1 MGTRIRQVPAE
12 RRAEIAATGGT
23 ARAAALDPEARA
35 AIART
40 GAAKTNSPLNYAQ
53 RIRRAWQAM
62 PVRERREVAAVL
74 GGCKGLPDLVAAPP
88 KTTEPASRKAPR
100 KVAPAPVVDDAS

>member
-12 RRAEIAATGGT
+12 RRAAIASEGGA

-35 AIART
+35 EIARS

-53 RIRRAWQAM
+53 RIRRAWSTM
-62 PVRERREVAAVL
+62 PVAERRAVAEVM
-74 GGCKGLPDLVAAPP
+74 GGCKGLINMLTP
-88 KTTEPASRKAPR
+88 KTTTPTTRKSPR
-100 KVAPAPVVDDAS
+100 KVAPAPVGETT